1 MDCARETLILHRWN
15 SKMETKLV
23 QIAEKAKTSPQF
35 VFNSIA
41 HLIDEGC
48 LESSFRKLRRWAAM
62 GIDKRSYCDY
72 EQNLPVNIHDL
83 HQRLKSGK
91 YKAPDIR
98 RAWIPKGDGNDKRPL
113 GISTIEDKIVQ
124 RAVSDLLNVIYEN
137 DFSKHS
143 YGFRIRKSAHQ
154 ALSYIRSRSMQY
166 PFRWIIDADIKSC
179 FDSFDHRFIMEI
191 LKKRVNDGS
200 ISKLI
205 SQWMKAGVIDGKQM
219 FKPESGVPQ
228 GNIISPLLSN
238 VYLHEV
244 LDLWLEGIR
253 PMLRGK
259 MFFVRF
265 ADDFVIGFEYK
276 EDAQRVYQ
284 TLPKRFQKY
293 GLTIHPEKTRLLNFS
308 PENKGGSRT
317 FDFLGFTHYW
327 TTSKRGFAVI
337 KRRTKRVKVNRVFKA
352 IYEYCRDNRHE
363 RVRVQWIELC
373 MKIKGYYAY
382 FAIPGNYRFLEEVYR
397 KARHYWF
404 NWLNRRSQYNS
415 YTWDGFESLLKA
427 FPLPRPRVIHKNV

>member
-1 MDCARETLILHRWN
+1 
-15 SKMETKLV
+15 METKLV
-23 QIAEKAKTSPQF
+23 QIAERARTSPQM

-41 HLIDEGC
+41 HLIDKGM
-48 LESSFRKLRRWAAM
+48 LESSFRKLRRWAAL
-62 GIDKRSYCDY
+62 GIDKRSYSDY
-72 EQNLPVNIHDL
+72 EQDLAVNIHEL

-98 RAWIPKGDGNDKRPL
+98 RAWIPKGDGNGKRPL

-124 RAVSDLLNVIYEN
+124 RAVSDLLSVIYEN
-137 DFSKHS
+137 DFSNHS
-143 YGFRIRKSAHQ
+143 YGFRIRRSTHQ
-154 ALSYIRSRSMQY
+154 ALSYIRSRCMQY
-166 PFRWIIDADIKSC
+166 PFRWLIDADIRSC
-179 FDSFDHRFIMEI
+179 FDSFDHQYIMKI

-205 SQWMKAGVIDGKQM
+205 NQWIKAGVIDGKQM

-244 LDLWLEGIR
+244 LDQWLEGIR
-253 PMLRGK
+253 PLLRGE

-276 EDAQRVYQ
+276 EDAQKVYQ
-284 TLPKRFQKY
+284 TLPKRFEKY

-308 PENKGGSRT
+308 AKNKGESET

-327 TTSKRGFAVI
+327 TKSKRGMAVI
-337 KRRTKRVKVNRVFKA
+337 KRRTKRVKVNKVFKA
-352 IYEYCRDNRHE
+352 IYEYCRESRHE
-363 RVRVQWIELC
+363 RLQEQWKELC

-382 FAIPGNYRFLEEVYR
+382 FAIPGNYRFLEAVYR
-397 KARHYWF
+397 KARQYWF
-404 NWLNRRSQYNS
+404 IWLNRRSQYNS
-415 YTWDGFESLLKA
+415 YTWDGFENLMKA
-427 FPLPRPRVIHKNV
+427 FPLPRPRIIHKNV

>member
-1 MDCARETLILHRWN
+1 MDCSRETLVLQQRELE
-15 SKMETKLV
+15 MATKLE
-23 QIAEKAKTSPQF
+23 QIAKLAELDPQKVFTSI
-35 VFNSIA
+35 S
-41 HLIDEGC
+41 HLIDEEC
-48 LESSFRKLRRWAAM
+48 LTRSFKKLRRWAAT
-62 GIDKRSYCDY
+62 GIDKRSYSDY
-72 EQNLPVNIHDL
+72 EQDLTVNIHDL
-83 HQRLKSGK
+83 HQRLKGGK

-98 RAWIPKGDGNDKRPL
+98 RAWIPKGDGNGKRPL

-124 RAVSDLLNVIYEN
+124 RAVSDLLSVIYEN
-137 DFSKHS
+137 DFGKHS
-143 YGFRIRKSAHQ
+143 YGFRTGKSAHQ
-154 ALSYIRSRSMQY
+154 ALSYIRSRIMQY

-205 SQWMKAGVIDGKQM
+205 RQWMKAGVIDGKQM

-244 LDLWLEGIR
+244 LDQWLEGIR
-253 PMLRGK
+253 PMLRGE

-308 PENKGGSRT
+308 PENKGFSRT

-327 TTSKRGFAVI
+327 TTSKRGFAVV
-337 KRRTKRVKVNRVFKA
+337 KRRTKRAKVNRVFKA
-352 IYEYCRDNRHE
+352 IYEYCRANRHE
-363 RVRVQWIELC
+363 RVREQWNELC
-373 MKIKGYYAY
+373 MKIRGYYAY
-382 FAIPGNYRFLEEVYR
+382 FAIPGNFQFLKEVYR
-397 KARHYWF
+397 KALLYWF
-404 NWLNRRSQYNS
+404 KWLNRRSQYNS
-415 YTWDGFESLLKA
+415 YTWDGFENLMKV
-427 FPLPRPRVIHKNV
+427 FPLPRPRIIHKNV